1 MSFRLQAK
9 NSFKRMNTKKC
20 PFCGSH
26 RCIKKGFQEGHQ
38 RWLCKECSKK
48 FQANKNA
55 LPSKEELFCLYV
67 FNKQNLNELAN
78 EYHTKREVFQEL
90 FDQVILKEKVHTPRP
105 IALCVDTT
113 FFTDFGVVVFRDQKK
128 KEDLWWEFVEQEKLE
143 YYGKGKNILEDL
155 GYTIISVTAD
165 GLPGLP
171 SVFNDIPFQYCHF
184 HARKTITTYLT
195 RKPKV
200 QAGIEL
206 LAIMKELK
214 TYDHAGF
221 VNTMNDWR
229 YNHQSFLLEKTVHP
243 DGRWSYTHRRLR
255 SAIRSMMHMS
265 PYLFTYQNNTL
276 LHIPATTNTLEGH
289 FSHIKVRCGVHRGI
303 GTPRMKKLI
312 TATLL
317 ASSVTYTKDMHKK
330 LF

>member
-1 MSFRLQAK
+1 
-9 NSFKRMNTKKC
+9 MNIKKC
-20 PFCGSH
+20 PFCGSD
-26 RCIKKGFQEGHQ
+26 RCIRKGFQENHQ
-38 RWLCKECSKK
+38 RWKCKDCGKK
-48 FQANKNA
+48 FQANKKV
-55 LPSKEELFCLYV
+55 LLSKEELFCLYV
-67 FNKQNLNELAN
+67 FNKQSLNELSN
-78 EYHTKREVFQEL
+78 EYHAKREVFQEL
-90 FDQVILKEKVHTPRP
+90 FDSVSFKEKVHAPRA

-113 FFTDFGVVVFRDQKK
+113 FFNEFGVVVFRDQKK

-143 YYGKGKNILEDL
+143 YYHRGKVYLEKL
-155 GYTIISVTAD
+155 GYTIVSVTAD

-195 RKPKV
+195 RRPKM

-206 LAIMKELK
+206 LEIMKVLK
-214 TYDHAGF
+214 TYNHVSF
-221 VNTMNDWR
+221 VKVITDWHVK
-229 YNHQSFLLEKTVHP
+229 HQDFLLEKTVHP

-265 PYLFTYQNNTL
+265 KYLFTYQDNTRL
-276 LHIPATTNTLEGH
+276 NIPATTNTLEGH

-303 GTPRMKKLI
+303 SVPRMKKLI
-312 TATLL
+312 TAILL
-317 ASSVTYTKDMHKK
+317 ASSVTYKKDLAQR